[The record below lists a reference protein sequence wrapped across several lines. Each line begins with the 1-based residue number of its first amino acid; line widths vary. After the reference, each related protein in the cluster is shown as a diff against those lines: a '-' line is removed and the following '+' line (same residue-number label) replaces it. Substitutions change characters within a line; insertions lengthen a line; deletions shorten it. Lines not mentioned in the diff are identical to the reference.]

1 MKTLVLV
8 NPLLVQLIYIIIVP
22 TTTSATVE
30 LVVSMI
36 VTKMLIVEIILPPTK
51 TPNSSSCCSQ
61 KNQNHTKLPL
71 CDTICD
77 PNQLGHGNII
87 GQDILRKKIKEFVSP
102 GAEI

>member
-36 VTKMLIVEIILPPTK
+36 VTKMLIVD
-51 TPNSSSCCSQ
+51 C
-61 KNQNHTKLPL
+61 
-71 CDTICD
+71 
-77 PNQLGHGNII
+77 
-87 GQDILRKKIKEFVSP
+87 
-102 GAEI
+102 